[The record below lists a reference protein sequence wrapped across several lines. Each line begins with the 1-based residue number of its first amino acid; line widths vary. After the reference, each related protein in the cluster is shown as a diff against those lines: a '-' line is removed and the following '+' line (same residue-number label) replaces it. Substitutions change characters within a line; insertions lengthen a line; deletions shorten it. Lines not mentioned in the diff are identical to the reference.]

1 MRKAE
6 TTRKT
11 GETEITAMLGLD
23 GTGVRSVDT
32 GIGFLDHMLTLFA
45 CHGGIDLRVKAV
57 GDLRV
62 DGHHTTEDVGI
73 VLGKLFAEAVGD
85 KKGIVRYAAVYV
97 PMDESLAR
105 VVIDVSG
112 RPYLKFNA
120 VLTGK
125 IGDFDAELVQEFFRA
140 FVFNA
145 GLTVHV
151 DVLDGF
157 NKHHIAEAIFKAFAR
172 ALKQAVRV
180 VGTEIPSSKG
190 MLE

>member
-6 TTRKT
+6 MTRKT
-11 GETEITAMLGLD
+11 AETEVTALLGLD
-23 GTGVRSVDT
+23 GTGVRSVET

-45 CHGGIDLRVKAV
+45 CHGGFDLRVKAT
-57 GDLRV
+57 GDLQV

-73 VLGKLFAEAVGD
+73 VLGKLFAEAIGD
-85 KKGIVRYAAVYV
+85 KKGIARYATFYV

-120 VLTGK
+120 ALSGK

-140 FVFNA
+140 FAFNA
-145 GLTVHV
+145 GLTVHI

-157 NKHHIAEAIFKAFAR
+157 NKHHIAEAIFKAFAH
-172 ALKQAVRV
+172 ALREAVRIT
-180 VGTEIPSSKG
+180 GTEVPSSKG
-190 MLE
+190 VLE

>member
-6 TTRKT
+6 MTRKT
-11 GETEITAMLGLD
+11 AETEVTALLGLD
-23 GTGVRSVDT
+23 GTGVRSVET

-45 CHGGIDLRVKAV
+45 CHGGFDLRVKAT
-57 GDLRV
+57 GDLQV

-73 VLGKLFAEAVGD
+73 VLGKLFAEAIGD
-85 KKGIVRYAAVYV
+85 KKGIARYATFYV

-120 VLTGK
+120 ALSGK
-125 IGDFDAELVQEFFRA
+125 IGDFDAELVQEFFRS

-145 GLTVHV
+145 GLTVHI

-157 NKHHIAEAIFKAFAR
+157 NKHHIAEAIFKAFAH
-172 ALKQAVRV
+172 ALREAVRIT
-180 VGTEIPSSKG
+180 GTEVPSSKG
-190 MLE
+190 VLE